1 MKKAI
6 IIGASSG
13 IGKELALLLSKEG
26 YKVGL
31 TGRREHLLKELKSE
45 NDGLFFISTFDVNDT
60 RQSVE
65 KLEELTEVLQGL
77 DLLIICSGIGHI
89 NKSLNFELEDETIK
103 TNVIGFTCIAD
114 WAFNH
119 FEKQGFG
126 HLVGISSIGGLRGS
140 GLAPAY
146 NASKAYQINYLEGL
160 RQKASKLKVPLYVT
174 DIRPGLVDTAMAK
187 GEGLFWVMP
196 LKKTAIQ
203 IHQAI
208 MHKKKVAYVS
218 KRWELIAVILKF
230 IPRPIYN
237 KM

>member
-13 IGKELALLLSKEG
+13 IGRELALLLAKGG
-26 YKVGL
+26 YQVGL
-31 TGRREHLLKELKSE
+31 TGRRNNLLEELKIE
-45 NDGLFFISTFDVNDT
+45 NPESFCLRSFDVGNT
-60 RQSVE
+60 KQSIE
-65 KLEELTEVLQGL
+65 KLEELVVELKGL
-77 DLLIICSGIGHI
+77 DLVIICSGTGNI
-89 NKSLNFELEDETIK
+89 NKSLNFEMEEETIA
-103 TNVIGFTCIAD
+103 TNVIGFTCVAD
-114 WAFNH
+114 WAYNY

-140 GLAPAY
+140 GLAPSY

-160 RQKASKLKVPLYVT
+160 RQKASKGKVPLHVT

-196 LKKTAIQ
+196 LKKTALQ
-203 IHQAI
+203 IHRAI

-218 KRWELIAVILKF
+218 KRWGFIAAVLKI
-230 IPRPIYN
+230 IPGWIYN